1 MSKHLPTFKVIT
13 IKQIKQELTIQTI
26 SEDVALDV
34 AKKSHD
40 KIISTEIVNQ
50 EIKEI
55 KSFPYPSLVE

>member
-34 AKKSHD
+34 AKKSHN
-40 KIISTEIVNQ
+40 KIINTEIVNQ
-50 EIKEI
+50 EIEE
-55 KSFPYPSLVE
+55 VNND